1 LKLMNLFSF
10 KHWSLKARVSVLVAL
25 PLICITLLTTY
36 NVSRAI
42 NRENVSLQN
51 QGEKLLLLAA
61 NASQLALFAGDI
73 ASLNTLRSA
82 MMNDPQISNVFFYD
96 EHKKLLTQPS
106 ENALSQTSETV
117 TAKQSFFD
125 NNNYIEGDY
134 WYFIKSVQLS
144 EDLLEGDQE
153 QYVGTQDTS
162 TLGWVI
168 LVVDLSDSHAYQVTL
183 LTNNLLLAL
192 LMLSVALWLAFRFSH
207 AIVDPLTTITLAVG
221 RYGREDFSQRV
232 DEVSSGELGALEK
245 GINKLAAQVGQSQEV
260 LKKAVEKA
268 TLNLEA
274 RNIDLA
280 EAKEI
285 ADAANMA
292 KDDFLARMSHEL
304 RTPLTGIIGFTR
316 LLAKT
321 DQLELRQEYSDMIET
336 SSSVLL
342 TTINDILD
350 FSKLQAN
357 SFSLHPI
364 QFNLEDCLRDVLD
377 LHRVAAFEKAIE
389 LNMLI
394 DSDTPIE
401 IFADIDKLKKIL
413 NNIIGNAVKFTPSG
427 DIVMFV
433 SLLEQKE
440 NEAII
445 TITVKDSG
453 LGISASNIKH
463 LFNPFYQS
471 DETNTRH
478 HGGTGLGLAI
488 AEDFVTLMG
497 GDISISSEDNE
508 GCEVEFS
515 FRCQTVLE
523 ASDKP
528 ANPEAFQAAIFDNNA
543 WTRRSWRN
551 QILKYTDDV
560 RAPASFD
567 ELIATLNSKLE
578 LLLLGINFQDHNI
591 KSVESQLTRIRAK
604 YKGSIILAVA
614 DDGSALF
621 DSLSKQFKPLVLASK
636 PLTNNRLVGA
646 IEKVNKTLLSEVHPS
661 ALQYQPRQ
669 PLPLSDVG
677 SVTGLEILVADDN
690 RFNQVLLTR
699 LLEAAGAHVTL
710 ASDGLSALQLCK
722 ESPYDVLILDLHMPG
737 LSGLQLCS
745 EIRTGDDCINT
756 ETPII
761 LLTADVRLQQN
772 SETLAAGA
780 NAISYKPID
789 ENDLIHKL
797 SSLTGQATQS
807 IQGTKRALLNLS
819 ASELSEEV
827 ARQLALIKNALGAAD
842 LVALE
847 DQVHQLSGVI
857 GLSGLEGINDFVQ
870 NLHAAVLAGE
880 VSAINVH
887 FESLLSCWNH
897 RDAPSKI

>member
-1 LKLMNLFSF
+1 MKLFSF

-61 NASQLALFAGDI
+61 NAAQLALFAGDI

-82 MMNDPQISNVFFYD
+82 MMNDPQISNVIFYD
-96 EHKKLLTQPS
+96 ENKILLTQPS
-106 ENALSQTSETV
+106 VNGFSVTSEKGTE
-117 TAKQSFFD
+117 KQSFFD

-134 WYFIKSVQLS
+134 WYFIKSVELS
-144 EDLLEGDQE
+144 EDLFDGDQE
-153 QYVGTQDTS
+153 QYVGSQDTS

-183 LTNNLLLAL
+183 LRNNLLLAL
-192 LMLSVALWLAFRFSH
+192 LMLSAALWLAFRFSH
-207 AIVDPLTTITLAVG
+207 AIVDPLTKITLAVG

-232 DEVSSGELGALEK
+232 DELSSGELGALER
-245 GINKLAAQVGQSQEV
+245 GINKLATQVSQSQGV

-268 TLNLEA
+268 TLSLEA

-413 NNIIGNAVKFTPSG
+413 NNVIGNAVKFTPSG

-433 SLLEQKE
+433 SLVEQKE
-440 NEAII
+440 DEALI
-445 TITVKDSG
+445 TITIKDSG
-453 LGISASNIKH
+453 LGINANNIKH

-471 DETNTRH
+471 DETNTRP

-515 FRCQTVLE
+515 FRCQAVLE
-523 ASDKP
+523 ACDKP
-528 ANPEAFQAAIFDNNA
+528 ASPDAFQAAIFDNNA

-551 QILKYTDDV
+551 QILKYTDNV
-560 RAPASFD
+560 RTPTSFD
-567 ELIATLNSKLE
+567 NLIATLNPKLE
-578 LLLLGINFQDHNI
+578 LLLLGINFQNNNI
-591 KSVESQLTRIRAK
+591 KSVESHLKRIRDE
-604 YKGSIILAVA
+604 YRGSIILAVA

-621 DSLSKQFKPLVLASK
+621 DSLAMQFKPLVLISK
-636 PLTNNRLVGA
+636 PLTNNRLVSA
-646 IEKVNKTLLSEVHPS
+646 IDKVNKTLLSDVLPS
-661 ALQYQPRQ
+661 PPRHQ
-669 PLPLSDVG
+669 ARKPLPSSG
-677 SVTGLEILVADDN
+677 NGNIAGLEILVADDN

-699 LLEAAGAHVTL
+699 LMEAAGARVTL
-710 ASDGLSALQLCK
+710 ASDGLTALQSCK
-722 ESPYDVLILDLHMPG
+722 EYHYDALILDLHMPG
-737 LSGLQLCS
+737 LSGLQLS
-745 EIRTGDDCINT
+745 TAIRTTEDCVNID
-756 ETPII
+756 TPII

-772 SETLAAGA
+772 AETLAAGA

-789 ENDLIHKL
+789 ENDLFDKL
-797 SSLTGQATQS
+797 CRLTGQATQS
-807 IQGTKRALLNLS
+807 SPETKRALLNLS
-819 ASELSEEV
+819 ANELSAEV
-827 ARQLALIKNALGAAD
+827 ARQLTLIKSALSAAD
-842 LVALE
+842 LAALE

-870 NLHAAVLAGE
+870 KLHTAVLTGE
-880 VSAINVH
+880 VSAINVR
-887 FESLLSCWNH
+887 FERLLSFWND
-897 RDAPSKI
+897 RNVPSHL

>member
-51 QGEKLLLLAA
+51 QGEKLLSLAA

-96 EHKKLLTQPS
+96 ENKKLLTQPLK
-106 ENALSQTSETV
+106 NGLSVASETI
-117 TAKQSFFD
+117 TEKQSFFD

-144 EDLLEGDQE
+144 EDLLEGDPE

-183 LTNNLLLAL
+183 LTNNLFLAL
-192 LMLSVALWLAFRFSH
+192 LMLSAALWLAFRFSH

-221 RYGREDFSQRV
+221 RYGREDFNQRV

-401 IFADIDKLKKIL
+401 IFADIDKLKKVL
-413 NNIIGNAVKFTPSG
+413 NNVIGNAVKFTPSG

-433 SLLEQKE
+433 SLVEKKE
-440 NEAII
+440 DEALIS
-445 TITVKDSG
+445 ITVKDSG
-453 LGISASNIKH
+453 LGISANNIKH

-471 DETNTRH
+471 DETNTRN

-515 FRCQTVLE
+515 FRCQTVLD
-523 ASDKP
+523 ACDKP

-560 RAPASFD
+560 RAPTSFD
-567 ELIATLNSKLE
+567 DLIATLNPKLE
-578 LLLLGINFQDHNI
+578 LLLLGINFQDNNTQ
-591 KSVESQLTRIRAK
+591 SVESYLTRIRAE
-604 YKGSIILAVA
+604 YTGSIILAVA
-614 DDGSALF
+614 EDGSALF
-621 DSLSKQFKPLVLASK
+621 DSLAVQFKPLVLISK
-636 PLTNNRLVGA
+636 PLTNNRLVSA
-646 IEKVNKTLLSEVHPS
+646 IEKVNKKLLSEVHPS
-661 ALQYQPRQ
+661 SLQHQPHK
-669 PLPLSDVG
+669 PMPFSDAG
-677 SVTGLEILVADDN
+677 SIAGLKILIADDN

-699 LLEAAGAHVTL
+699 LIAAGARVTL
-710 ASDGLSALQLCK
+710 ANDGLAALQLCK
-722 ESPYDVLILDLHMPG
+722 ESTYDALILDLHMPG
-737 LSGLQLCS
+737 LSGLQLS
-745 EIRTGDDCINT
+745 SAIRTTEDCINT
-756 ETPII
+756 DTPII

-772 SETLAAGA
+772 SESLAAGA

-789 ENDLIHKL
+789 ENDLINKL
-797 SSLTGQATQS
+797 CSLTGQTTQS
-807 IQGTKRALLNLS
+807 SQEAKRALLKLS

-827 ARQLALIKNALGAAD
+827 TRQLALIENALSSAD

-870 NLHAAVLAGE
+870 SLHAAVLTGE
-880 VSAINVH
+880 LSAINVCL
-887 FESLLSCWNH
+887 ERLLSVWNH
-897 RDAPSKI
+897 RDAPAQI